1 MIIDSH
7 THAWKCW
14 PYEPKVPDVESRG
27 RVEQLLWEMDRCHV
41 DRAVLVSARVEYNSD
56 NNEYGA
62 ECAAR
67 YPDRLSHFADV
78 DCMWSST
85 YHTPGAAERLRAA
98 VERYSIVG
106 FTHYVDDDTDWFE
119 SEEGLRFFAVAAEHN
134 LLVSLALPPKWQPA
148 LRQLARHYP
157 SVPLLCHHMG
167 LVRVG
172 EDENLRQILASAQM
186 PNIYIKL
193 SGQYY
198 ASRVGWDFPNADT
211 QPIVRALYN
220 AYGPTRLL
228 WGSDYPVV
236 RSAMTYEQA
245 LEVFRTH
252 CTFVSEADKTL
263 ILGENLNRLLAH
275 AGR

>member
-7 THAWKCW
+7 THAWRRW
-14 PYEPKVPDVESRG
+14 PYGPTVPDVDSRG
-27 RVEQLLWEMDRCHV
+27 RVEQLLWEMDRCQV
-41 DRAVLVSARVEYNSD
+41 DRAVLVSARIELNLD

-62 ECAAR
+62 ECVAK
-67 YPDRLSHFADV
+67 YPDRLVQFADV
-78 DCMWSST
+78 DCMWMPT
-85 YHTPGAAERLRAA
+85 YHSPGAAERLREAA
-98 VERYSIVG
+98 ETYNLRG
-106 FTHYVDDDTDWFE
+106 FTHYVKDDTEWFE
-119 SEEGLRFFAVAAEHN
+119 SEEGLSFFAVAAEYR
-134 LLVSLALPPKWQPA
+134 LVASLALPPKWQPA
-148 LRQLARHYP
+148 LRQLAKRYP
-157 SVPLLCHHMG
+157 SVPFLCHHMG

-172 EDENLRQILASAQM
+172 QDENLREILASAEI

-211 QPIVRALYN
+211 QPLVRAIYE

-236 RSAMTYEQA
+236 RSAMTYQQA

-252 CTFVSEADKTL
+252 CTFVPETDKAL
-263 ILGENLNRLLAH
+263 ILGTNLQRILAS

>member
-67 YPDRLSHFADV
+67 YPDRLIHFADV

-134 LLVSLALPPKWQPA
+134 L
-148 LRQLARHYP
+148 
-157 SVPLLCHHMG
+157 G